1 MTRFVVII
9 ISICFA
15 ILLALFAAKNALSGF
30 DITALIGANL
40 LLAILSLLSAMMMQR
55 KMKEGRPQAF
65 VNGVYSATLMR
76 LMICLSGI
84 FIYAYATKDHL
95 HKPTIFLMMG
105 FYLVYSFTETILLSR
120 KAKQ

>member
-9 ISICFA
+9 IATCFI
-15 ILLALFAAKNALSGF
+15 ILLGLFAAKSTLEGY
-30 DITALIGANL
+30 DIPALIGADL
-40 LLAILSLLSAMMMQR
+40 VLAALSLLSALIMQR

-76 LMICLSGI
+76 LMICMVGV
-84 FIYAYATKDHL
+84 FVYAYLTRKHL
-95 HKPTIFLMMG
+95 HKPTVFVMMG
-105 FYLVYSFTETILLSR
+105 FYLVYSVVETLLLSR

>member
-1 MTRFVVII
+1 MTRFII
-9 ISICFA
+9 ITLSICFA
-15 ILLALFAAKNALSGF
+15 LLLGLFAAKNALTGY
-30 DITALIGANL
+30 DIPALVGADL
-40 LLAILSLLSAMMMQR
+40 LLAVLSLLSVMMMQR

-76 LMICLSGI
+76 LMICLAGI
-84 FIYAYATKDHL
+84 FIYAYSTREHL

-105 FYLVYSFTETILLSR
+105 FYLVYSFTETLLLSR

>member
-1 MTRFVVII
+1 MTRFVVLILG
-9 ISICFA
+9 ICFL
-15 ILLALFAAKNALSGF
+15 ILLALFAAKNALQGY
-30 DITALIGANL
+30 DIPALIGADL
-40 LLAILSLLSAMMMQR
+40 LLAILSLLSALMMQR

-84 FIYAYATKDHL
+84 FIYAYSTREQL

-105 FYLVYSFTETILLSR
+105 FYLVYSFTETLLLSR